1 MNIALDISRV
11 NSDLK
16 ETVRKKYGSL
26 VSRIILFGSH
36 AKGTSSE
43 DSDFD
48 YLIVF
53 KDDYDWKLKKSVQDL
68 IYEIDLKYE
77 IVTDIKTISEKELT
91 TYKGS
96 QPFIQSALSE
106 GVVL

>member
-1 MNIALDISRV
+1 MSIALDINQINR
-11 NSDLK
+11 DLK
-16 ETVRKKYGSL
+16 ERVTKQYGGL
-26 VSRIILFGSH
+26 ISRIILFGSR
-36 AKGTSSE
+36 AGEAQSE

-48 YLIVF
+48 YLVIF

-68 IYEIDLKYE
+68 IYDIDLKYE

-96 QPFIQSALSE
+96 QPFIQSALAE
-106 GVVL
+106 GIVL